1 LVDALS
7 MVNDGNVPDEAVT
20 LLDEILK
27 EEPDAITALWL
38 AGNAA
43 HQREQFAKAQ
53 AFWERAYPL
62 LSGEPGMQQE
72 LGAMLSQVSQKTGN
86 AWQAPAPSTTAT
98 ITVNVALAP
107 ELLEKISDDDIVFI
121 YAKAQQGPP
130 MPVAVARHNVSEL
143 PIQVML
149 TDSMAMMPQMTLSTT
164 KDVLVGARISKT
176 GQAIAQS
183 GDLQAKEVP
192 MNIASTKPVSLL
204 INQIKP

>member
-1 LVDALS
+1 

-27 EEPDAITALWL
+27 EEPEAITALWL

-72 LGAMLSQVSQKTGN
+72 LGAMLSQVSQQTGN
-86 AWQAPAPSTTAT
+86 AWQAPAPATTAA

-143 PIQVML
+143 PIQVIL
-149 TDSMAMMPQMTLSTT
+149 TDAMAMMPQMTLSTT

-183 GDLQAKEVP
+183 GDLQAEEVP